1 MPAAACAQLAGSR
14 DDRARAVEEHLAR
27 YVVVKGLSDGTMTLE
42 SQMKALQVPSVSVA
56 AIANGRIDWARAYGT
71 SAIGGVPATP
81 ATLFGAASI
90 SKPVT
95 ALGVLK
101 LVEQGRIAL
110 DVDVNQYLRRWKIPD
125 NDFTK
130 DKKVTVRE
138 LLSHTSGIGTH
149 NGDIYDPHDPMPTLL
164 DLLDGRKPART
175 APVRVEA
182 VPGTKFAYSNGG
194 YLVLYL
200 LIEDVTGE
208 PFAVFMKHNV
218 LDPIGM
224 KDSTFDAPLPARLA
238 GRAATAYSS
247 NQKPYPP
254 SKFVEPNLAAGGLW
268 STSTD
273 LAKFLIE
280 VQKEYVGRSHKVL
293 HQKTVQLM
301 TVPGLGTWGLGFM
314 VGGAPDNR
322 YVSHEGSAIFQDT
335 MFAYLHGG
343 GFVVMTSGGDGGKL
357 ADQILRSAGAVYGF
371 PDFKPIPRTVVS
383 LPQGSLEKYVGT
395 YGFVKVMIAGDGLVA
410 EIPEGTTATP
420 IYADSPE
427 HFFVLDEPQELY
439 FHIDAQDR
447 VTGVDF
453 VTPINRRPLQR
464 TGGISPAQG
473 SSSTSR

>member
-1 MPAAACAQLAGSR
+1 MA
-14 DDRARAVEEHLAR
+14 
-27 YVVVKGLSDGTMTLE
+27 LE
-42 SQMKALQVPSVSVA
+42 SQRKALQVPSVSVA
-56 AIANGRIDWARAYGT
+56 AIANGRVDWARSYGAC
-71 SAIGGVPATP
+71 SIGGSPSTP

-110 DVDVNQYLRRWKIPD
+110 DVDVNRYLRRWKIPD
-125 NDFTK
+125 NDFTR

-149 NGDIYDPHDPMPTLL
+149 NGDIYDPYEPMPTLL

-182 VPGTKFAYSNGG
+182 VPDTKFAYSNGG

-200 LIEDVTGE
+200 LIEDVTGKR
-208 PFAVFMKHNV
+208 FAEFMKQNV

-224 KDSTFDAPLPARLA
+224 KDSTFDAPLPAKLA
-238 GRAATAYSS
+238 DRAATAYSG
-247 NQKPYPP
+247 NKKKPYPP

-268 STSTD
+268 STPTD

-280 VQKEYVGRSHKVL
+280 VQKEYAGKSHKVL

-301 TVPGLGTWGLGFM
+301 TVPRLGTWGLGFM
-314 VGGAPDNR
+314 VGGTADNR
-322 YVSHEGSAIFQDT
+322 YISHEGSAIFQDT
-335 MFAYLHGG
+335 MFVYLHGG

-371 PDFKPIPRTVVS
+371 PDFKPISRTVVS
-383 LPQGSLEKYVGT
+383 LPQASLEKYVGT
-395 YGFVKVMIAGDGLVA
+395 YGFVKVMVAGDGLAA
-410 EIPEGTTATP
+410 EIPEGAAATP

-439 FHIDAQDR
+439 FHIDSQNR
-447 VTGVDF
+447 VNGVDF
-453 VTPINRRPLQR
+453 VTSLNRISLKR
-464 TGGISPAQG
+464 TDWTDPPRGSISH
-473 SSSTSR
+473 